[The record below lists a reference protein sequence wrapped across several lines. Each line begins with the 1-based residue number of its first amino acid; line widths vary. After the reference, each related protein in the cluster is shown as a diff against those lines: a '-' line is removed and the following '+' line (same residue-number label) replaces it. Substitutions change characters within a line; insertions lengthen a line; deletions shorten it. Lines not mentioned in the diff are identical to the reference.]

1 MICSYCNNETFQPG
15 LINLTFER
23 DGTTVVVRD
32 IPALVCTRCN
42 EGIIDS
48 DVADQVLDEV
58 EEAVSEGTMELSGWP
73 TDTGSRSAS
82 GRRRTG

>member
-1 MICSYCNNETFQPG
+1 VICSYCNNEAFKPG

-23 DGTTVVVRD
+23 DGITVVVRD

-42 EGIIDS
+42 EGVVDS

-58 EEAVSEGTMELSGWP
+58 EEAVSEGKMEI
-73 TDTGSRSAS
+73 TFKQAA
-82 GRRRTG
+82 